1 MEMERVIGSADVALH
16 LALGRRSNVP
26 PASRGLGDMVSLLT
40 CQMNDVG
47 NRTRIGKGRKT
58 GVGGLVW

>member
-1 MEMERVIGSADVALH
+1 MIGSADVALH

-40 CQMNDVG
+40 CQIMTWEIEPGLEKD
-47 NRTRIGKGRKT
+47 GKRVLEDWSGS
-58 GVGGLVW
+58 